1 MPRVKKLDLGMTAL
15 DELFMNDK
23 ERAENKL
30 PKIFDIPLSEIDD
43 FPDHPYRVLDDE
55 DMQNLMESIRDRGVI
70 TPAMVRK
77 KHDGRYEM
85 ISGHRR
91 KHASERLG
99 LETLRCEVVEV
110 SRDEAI
116 ILMVDSNAQRSEIL
130 PCDKGRAY
138 KMKLDAIKRQG
149 QRTDLTSTPV
159 GPKLGER
166 SNDELA
172 EQVGDSHTQIQ
183 RYIRLTYLVPELQE
197 FVDKGQMK
205 MRPAVELSYLDEE
218 TQRDIVDRIDETEAF
233 PSHDQAIRIRKAF
246 EAGEINYDNRAKG
259 KNTFIIIDEIYL
271 LFQHEYSAN
280 FLFTLWK
287 RVRKYGAFC
296 TGITQNVDDLLQSHT
311 ARTMLANSEFVIMLN
326 QASTDRI
333 KLAELLNI
341 SDTQLSYITNVEA
354 GRGLMK
360 VGSALVPFVNKFPK
374 NTKLYALMTTKFGER

>member
-55 DMQNLMESIRDRGVI
+55 DMQNLMES
-70 TPAMVRK
+70 TA
-77 KHDGRYEM
+77 
-85 ISGHRR
+85 
-91 KHASERLG
+91 
-99 LETLRCEVVEV
+99 
-110 SRDEAI
+110 
-116 ILMVDSNAQRSEIL
+116 
-130 PCDKGRAY
+130 
-138 KMKLDAIKRQG
+138 
-149 QRTDLTSTPV
+149 
-159 GPKLGER
+159 
-166 SNDELA
+166 
-172 EQVGDSHTQIQ
+172 
-183 RYIRLTYLVPELQE
+183 
-197 FVDKGQMK
+197 
-205 MRPAVELSYLDEE
+205 
-218 TQRDIVDRIDETEAF
+218 
-233 PSHDQAIRIRKAF
+233 
-246 EAGEINYDNRAKG
+246 NRAKG